1 MNISFQ
7 KLFYAIATSFS
18 LFAIMVLAKSILIPL
33 GFAMLIA
40 FMLYPLVKK
49 FESWGMNEIFATFL
63 SLLTVF
69 IVLGG
74 GVYLFSTQVIDL
86 AKDFSDFQ
94 HKIINIFSEVSV
106 FINQNL
112 KFIPNLEKADIIN
125 QLKTW
130 LSGSSGTMISNT
142 VSGTTNIFTGLFA
155 TLVFTFLIL
164 IYRTGLTR
172 AFSTFA
178 PERNRDKVVDMFKK
192 VQQVGQQYS
201 IGMGILIIIIG
212 LANSIGLL
220 IIGLDNPFLF
230 GFLGAILAIIP
241 YIGTATGALI
251 PILYA
256 FITYNSLG
264 MALAVAGL
272 FWIVQLVT
280 DNFLSPKIV
289 GGSMNINALTAIL
302 SLFVGAAV
310 WGVAGMILFL
320 PFAAMLKIICE
331 EFEELKPIALLIG
344 NDNYQEKDHKN
355 SRVNKWLRK
364 LKAKFSKSKS
374 DADEG

>member
-7 KLFYAIATSFS
+7 KLFYAIATTFS

-130 LSGSSGTMISNT
+130 LSGSSGTMISKT
-142 VSGTTNIFTGLFA
+142 VSGTTNVFTGLFA

-172 AFSTFA
+172 AFSAFA

-355 SRVNKWLRK
+355 SRVNKWFRK